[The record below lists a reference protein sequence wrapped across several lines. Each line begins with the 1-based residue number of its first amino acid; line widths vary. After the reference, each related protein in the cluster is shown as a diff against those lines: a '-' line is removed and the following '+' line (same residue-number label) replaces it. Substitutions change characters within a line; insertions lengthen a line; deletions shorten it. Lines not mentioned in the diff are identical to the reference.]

1 MEPKVDI
8 FVLAPQMYFEEWE
21 IDLAEERLAGFAHVI
36 HGNQD
41 VGVFRPNN
49 IVSCKADP
57 EKNAEAI
64 SDTIKRIVDD
74 KPDEIFTVSRAWDC
88 DEIRLITDFC
98 KIAGIKVVEFDLDIV
113 VPDGQRKMYK
123 RQDELLDKKAAEE
136 KDLLNE
142 VTPRYANV
150 KE

>member
-8 FVLAPQMYFEEWE
+8 FVLAPQMFFEEWE

-49 IVSCKADP
+49 IVNYKADP

-64 SDTIKRIVDD
+64 SDTIKRIVDE

-88 DEIRLITDFC
+88 DEIHLITDFC

-113 VPDGQRKMYK
+113 VPDGQRKMYEK
-123 RQDELLDKKAAEE
+123 QEE
-136 KDLLNE
+136 HFNKNVTTANAMLNA
-142 VTPRYANV
+142 VTSATPL
-150 KE
+150 

>member
-64 SDTIKRIVDD
+64 SDTIKRIVDE

-113 VPDGQRKMYK
+113 VPDGQRKMYEK
-123 RQDELLDKKAAEE
+123 QEEHFNKNVAEE
-136 KDLLNE
+136 KDLLNA
-142 VTPRYANV
+142 VTPATPL
-150 KE
+150 